1 MLAALAMTGRP
12 DEKKICWILSLTR
25 VSTNCKYHLQD
36 IQTPGIAEY
45 GPGSVL
51 KYSPLFHSHKSSH
64 SELFLNA
71 INTVQ
76 VNTAPGTSLHK

>member
-12 DEKKICWILSLTR
+12 DETEMHWILSLTR
-25 VSTNCKYHLQD
+25 ISTTCKHHLQD
-36 IQTPGIAEY
+36 VQTISIAEY

-51 KYSPLFHSHKSSH
+51 KWNLLFHSCKSSH
-64 SELFLNA
+64 SKLFLNA

-76 VNTAPGTSLHK
+76 VSTAPGTSLDK